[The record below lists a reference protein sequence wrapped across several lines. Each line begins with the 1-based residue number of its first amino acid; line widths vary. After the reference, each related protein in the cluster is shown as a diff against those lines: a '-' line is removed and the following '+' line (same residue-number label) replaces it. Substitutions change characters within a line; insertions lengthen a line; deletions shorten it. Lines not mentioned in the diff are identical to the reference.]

1 MKLTT
6 VIFKRDSLASNITR
20 NLLGERVINLAED
33 LSKKEGNS
41 NIFSRVFSFG
51 KKLLGFA
58 VSSLLTFGGW
68 SLTAIWDFAI
78 EAYYEIIYFDWNQT
92 DAEIRNQLRSNDTI
106 ISGALGR
113 LTGTGLV
120 WLTGIAVSA
129 GLSFKFPVLAG
140 RVALK
145 LAEEG
150 GYELRAAL
158 TNFILTARNV
168 AVQNFLLI
176 GLLDIRSLKRLNQ
189 QPVTTERKPW
199 TIADK
204 VEEKVNSITNAKLK
218 AFVNGLLDSV
228 EDSIIEMGYVIAYTL
243 DDYYESQRIAQ
254 QELLGQERSIVITP
268 DTRVEGE
275 QFVLES
281 PQELVIADTQQLINQ
296 HQLIYNR
303 DVGQITGSY
312 EEDYIH
318 PSPQRRK
325 LRVVFK
331 SANKPPWKNPD
342 GSRAKEIKLVIPN
355 VKYSLTWEKLK
366 GGIPRFTW
374 GKYRVTAY
382 LTNGRQMVVYG
393 GSYAEAKQQLNT
405 MMLLSTAAITNYTQG
420 EDTQTALWRRKE
432 PTIVYPAYAKLIE
445 GDVKPN
451 GELRSKKTESQ
462 RIVLWTDRKPVDL
475 PSSF

>member
-6 VIFKRDSLASNITR
+6 VIFKRDSLASNVTR

-33 LSKKEGNS
+33 LSKKEGDS
-41 NIFSRVFSFG
+41 NIFSQVFNFG

-58 VSSLLTFGGW
+58 VNSLLTFGGW

-78 EAYYEIIYFDWNQT
+78 EAYYEIVYFDWNQT
-92 DAEIRNQLRSNDTI
+92 DAEIKNQLKNNDAL

-120 WLTGIAVSA
+120 WLSGIAIST
-129 GLSFKFPVLAG
+129 GLSFKFPVVAG
-140 RVALK
+140 RVALE

-150 GYELRAAL
+150 GYELRGAL
-158 TNFILTARNV
+158 TNLILVARNV
-168 AVQNFLLI
+168 AVQNFLLG
-176 GLLDIRSLKRLNQ
+176 GLLNIRRLKQFKQ

-199 TIADK
+199 TIANA
-204 VEEKVNSITNAKLK
+204 VEERVNKISNANLK

-303 DVGQITGSY
+303 DIGQITGSY
-312 EEDYIH
+312 EQESIR
-318 PSPQRRK
+318 PVPQRRQ

-331 SANKPPWKNPD
+331 SSNKPPWKNPD
-342 GSRAKEIKLVIPN
+342 GSRAKEIKLVIPD

-382 LTNGRQMVVYG
+382 LNNMRQMVVYG
-393 GSYAEAKQQLNT
+393 ASYAEAKQQLIT
-405 MMLLSTAAITNYTQG
+405 MALLSTASITHYTQG
-420 EDTQTALWRRKE
+420 EEIPNVQWRRKE
-432 PTIVYPAYAKLIE
+432 PTLVYPAYAKLIE

-451 GELRSKKTESQ
+451 GELRSLKREHQ
-462 RIVLWTDRKPVDL
+462 RIVLWTDREPVDL
-475 PSSF
+475 PSTF